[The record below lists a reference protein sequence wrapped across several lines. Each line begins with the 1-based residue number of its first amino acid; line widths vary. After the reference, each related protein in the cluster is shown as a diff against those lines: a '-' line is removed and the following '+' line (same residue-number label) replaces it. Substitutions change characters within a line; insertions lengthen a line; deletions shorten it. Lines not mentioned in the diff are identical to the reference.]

1 MNLYGVN
8 IEVDDTQ
15 AEQVIKFVHPSGRQ
29 DVFNINGNK
38 VIDVEPATPTTKEET
53 E

>member
-15 AEQVIKFVHPSGRQ
+15 AEKVIKFVHQSGRQ
-29 DVFNINGNK
+29 DIFNTNGKN
-38 VIDVEPATPTTKEET
+38 VIDVEPATPATKEDK
-53 E
+53 